1 MSPTD
6 AASAGHLAKLPESFA
21 SLRGK
26 VLDKA
31 PCLLGPRFIFVAGT
45 ILVLVG
51 MVSRQ
56 WTRFLPRRKLRL
68 QPFSQ
73 EPVFPAHF
81 FEFLVGFL
89 MAREGQLDLALTFQQ
104 TIFSVHS
111 GSPEPW
117 LPINAAFPGPN

>member
-45 ILVLVG
+45 IVVLAGMTLVLVG
-51 MVSRQ
+51 MVIRQ
-56 WTRFLPRRKLRL
+56 RTRFLPRRKLRL

-81 FEFLVGFL
+81 FEFLAGFL
-89 MAREGQLDLALTFQQ
+89 MAR
-104 TIFSVHS
+104 
-111 GSPEPW
+111 
-117 LPINAAFPGPN
+117 